1 MWSVCG
7 CAPARTGEL
16 MMLCRPPSGLGRYP
30 LVGWEREGCAP
41 PHSPSLSWT
50 LGARGTNPYSHFEK
64 LTCLYVFYTCVADAF
79 EREFGLVQ
87 VKFNIIQFVYP
98 ELQNLYQWLEVE
110 FHPLKLASRVQ
121 SSLDFIAKKDDLAP
135 YIPALHDI
143 TIMRVIKQVIHVQ
156 QLHADCK

>member
-1 MWSVCG
+1 MC
-7 CAPARTGEL
+7 
-16 MMLCRPPSGLGRYP
+16 
-30 LVGWEREGCAP
+30 
-41 PHSPSLSWT
+41 
-50 LGARGTNPYSHFEK
+50 
-64 LTCLYVFYTCVADAF
+64 
-79 EREFGLVQ
+79 LVQ

-143 TIMRVIKQVIHVQ
+143 TIMRVIKQVIDVQ